1 MMPCH
6 DAVTVLGPSRARAG
20 DGDVASARR
29 GEGTAVSAGS
39 RVGNPSR
46 CRQSRGGERA
56 SKTQNALGCRGRGPI
71 VPVGVGYR
79 VGTRYPR
86 GAGAPAGLCGGTTG
100 PTESAKP
107 STRARARRPPLG
119 PSPAGY
125 TRGRSTPLPVDP
137 QRKPLV
143 DPGRG
148 PPAIAQ
154 KLSIAQLRN
163 GSFVTP
169 KPTPNPKTPH
179 QNHTPKPTPNPKT
192 HTKPQNA
199 PHQNPKTQT
208 QTPSF
213 HTSTS
218 SLHKF
223 SSIYPYSFS
232 PLLQNPHTSP
242 KPTHHIQ
249 NILFSKTQTQT

>member
-1 MMPCH
+1 MPCH

-179 QNHTPKPTPNPKT
+179 QNHTPKPT
-192 HTKPQNA
+192 
-199 PHQNPKTQT
+199 QT
-208 QTPSF
+208 T
-213 HTSTS
+213 
-218 SLHKF
+218 
-223 SSIYPYSFS
+223 
-232 PLLQNPHTSP
+232 P
-242 KPTHHIQ
+242 KPTHLFSPQ
-249 NILFSKTQTQT
+249 ILFHIPLLFLSITPKPTHLSKTHTPHPKHSFLKNPNPNLKKTYLPTCGAA